1 VSAALLGAIALLG
14 IAGSLAGIYAL
25 SLGRRRRDAL
35 PPAPRVPIAEVRG
48 SSVARIVGIVSA
60 PETLFA
66 PLSGRECVFYVAT
79 AHAKD
84 ADGPVLVR
92 EQRGLSFELN
102 DGTGRA
108 LVDPEGATGAWDA
121 RALPEYPLE
130 NIQSFVRRH
139 QGELAAR
146 PPGTDVVY
154 HEWLIRPDAWI
165 AAQGQAE
172 RAPASGAAA
181 QTAYRAH
188 VPSVVRMAVRA
199 DQPLYL
205 SDRRD
210 AAGRGPPP
218 HLAR

>member
-1 VSAALLGAIALLG
+1 VNDALLGAVALLG
-14 IAGSLAGIYAL
+14 IAGALGGIWVL
-25 SLGRRRRDAL
+25 SLGKRRRGAL
-35 PPAPRVPIAEVRG
+35 PPAPRVPIAEARG
-48 SSVARIVGIVSA
+48 SAVVRIVGIVSA
-60 PETLFA
+60 SETLFA

-79 AHAKD
+79 AHARD

-92 EQRGLSFELN
+92 EQRGLPFELH

-121 RALPEYPLE
+121 RPLRDYPLE
-130 NIQSFVRRH
+130 NVQSFVRRH
-139 QGELAAR
+139 QAALAAR

-154 HEWLIRPDAWI
+154 HEWLIGPDAWL
-165 AAQGQAE
+165 AAQGQPE
-172 RAPASGAAA
+172 RAPATGTAA
-181 QTAYRAH
+181 QTAYRAQ

-199 DQPLYL
+199 EQPLYL

-210 AAGRGPPP
+210 AAGRGPPA